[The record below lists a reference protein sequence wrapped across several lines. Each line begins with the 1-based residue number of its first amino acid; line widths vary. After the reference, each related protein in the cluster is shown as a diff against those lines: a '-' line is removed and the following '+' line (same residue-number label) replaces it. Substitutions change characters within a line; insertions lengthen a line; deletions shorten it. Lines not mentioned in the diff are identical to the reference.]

1 MAGLLPA
8 CGAIPVL
15 EHWPISI
22 ERVNSVIS
30 ALGAGAGG
38 EFTLDKFGECVLES
52 EDGEEC
58 VINAP
63 AQGSAFTLSAVV
75 GFVHD
80 QDGDAFLG
88 ALLRLNA
95 DNEQM
100 LGGTVSLDESGKVI
114 VYRYVVDTDG
124 LDGPRMMMLI
134 GNFFIVADSL
144 RREIRKLHRS
154 SGGVARR
161 PRPRQLDHARYI

>member
-1 MAGLLPA
+1 MA
-8 CGAIPVL
+8 
-15 EHWPISI
+15 I
-22 ERVNSVIS
+22 ERVNSVIN

-63 AQGSAFTLSAVV
+63 AEGSAFTLSAVV
-75 GFVHD
+75 GFVHN

-88 ALLRLNA
+88 ALLKLNA

-100 LGGTVSLDESGKVI
+100 WGGTVSLDESGGVI
-114 VYRYVVDTDG
+114 VYRYVVDTNG
-124 LDGPRMMMLI
+124 LDGPGMMMLI
-134 GNFFIVADSL
+134 GNFFTVTDRL
-144 RREIRKLHRS
+144 RREIKRLRRS
-154 SGGVARR
+154 SDNIARR
-161 PRPRQLDHARYI
+161 ARPRRLDHARYI